1 MIRPN
6 LIRYI
11 FYSALT
17 GWVIGLFI
25 HILSLANVDVAWYF
39 PFVWLLH
46 VLLFLIW
53 LPMILFLR
61 HKLKEQDTLNGSLPI
76 NGKSRFLAKGVFRH
90 TPAWLRVF
98 VFIVAAYAFLN
109 FIFLTRTPPGTPV
122 FENDEYVLKLRR
134 GNEIRPVTESQ
145 YHSYRAEE
153 LRRFSGHWIFFYGM
167 AVALLFPYRKR
178 NAESATRPVY

>member
-6 LIRYI
+6 LIRYV

-17 GWVIGLFI
+17 GWVIGLFV
-25 HILSLANVDVAWYF
+25 HILSIANVDVASYF

-46 VLLFLIW
+46 FLLFLIW

-61 HKLKEQDTLNGSLPI
+61 DKLKELDSLQADLPV
-76 NGKSRFLAKGVFRH
+76 NGKSQFLAKGVFRY

-98 VFIVAAYAFLN
+98 VFIFAAYAFLN
-109 FIFLTRTPPGTPV
+109 FIFLARAAPGTPV
-122 FENDEYVLKLRR
+122 FENDEYVLKLRS
-134 GNEIRPVTESQ
+134 GNEMRPITKSQ

-153 LRRFSGHWIFFYGM
+153 LRRFSGHWIFFYGV

-178 NAESATRPVY
+178 STGQANNPAG